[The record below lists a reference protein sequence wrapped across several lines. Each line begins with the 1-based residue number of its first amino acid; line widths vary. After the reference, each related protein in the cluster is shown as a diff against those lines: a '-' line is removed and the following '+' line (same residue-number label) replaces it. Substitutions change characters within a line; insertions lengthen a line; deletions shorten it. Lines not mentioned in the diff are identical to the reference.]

1 MPLVADYLG
10 GVEVRSITFA
20 PGPGASSSGS
30 GAKVIDLTEL
40 LTRSLKGAKAG
51 AAAKKGARAAPKA
64 GKAAAKKTTRAKAA
78 PARKSEERRA
88 A

>member
-1 MPLVADYLG
+1 MLSIRSLQLVLALNRFRSFSRAAASLG
-10 GVEVRSITFA
+10 VSQ
-20 PGPGASSSGS
+20 PS
-30 GAKVIDLTEL
+30 

-51 AAAKKGARAAPKA
+51 AAAKKGARAAPKT

-78 PARKSEERRA
+78 PARKSEERKA

>member
-1 MPLVADYLG
+1 MKIVQKKVKAGDTETVIEP
-10 GVEVRSITFA
+10 EEEA
-20 PGPGASSSGS
+20 PRE

-64 GKAAAKKTTRAKAA
+64 GKTAAKKTATRAKAA
-78 PARKSEERRA
+78 PARKSEERKA

>member
-1 MPLVADYLG
+1 V
-10 GVEVRSITFA
+10 VEPEEEA
-20 PGPGASSSGS
+20 PSP

-78 PARKSEERRA
+78 PARKSEERKA